1 MKTDAE
7 VRLGKREEEAKC
19 AAMDAGQLY
28 RIVGQQVRRIRQQ
41 RRLTQEKLAERAGV
55 SLSFVDHIERGSR
68 KLSLETFCRIAR
80 ALDCT
85 ANDLLPMEGGNARLS
100 ALELLR
106 CAAIL
111 AEAEDASGTSI
122 PEM

>member
-1 MKTDAE
+1 MEIPDNIYIL
-7 VRLGKREEEAKC
+7 VGKRVR
-19 AAMDAGQLY
+19 QL
-28 RIVGQQVRRIRQQ
+28 RLKKK
-41 RRLTQEKLAERAGV
+41 LTQEELAERAGI
-55 SLSFVDHIERGSR
+55 STSFLGHIERGSR
-68 KLSLETFCRIAR
+68 RMSLDSFCRIAR

-106 CAAIL
+106 CTAML
-111 AEAEDASGTSI
+111 AEAEDVSGTSI

>member
-1 MKTDAE
+1 MEIPDNIYIL
-7 VRLGKREEEAKC
+7 VGKRVR
-19 AAMDAGQLY
+19 QL
-28 RIVGQQVRRIRQQ
+28 RLQKK
-41 RRLTQEKLAERAGV
+41 LTQEELAERAGI
-55 SLSFVDHIERGSR
+55 STSFLGHIERGSR
-68 KLSLETFCRIAR
+68 RMSLDSFCRIAR

-106 CAAIL
+106 CTAML
-111 AEAEDASGTSI
+111 AEAEDVSGTSI

>member
-1 MKTDAE
+1 MVLKWQ
-7 VRLGKREEEAKC
+7 VRFMEDVDMLYIMVGKRVR
-19 AAMDAGQLY
+19 QL
-28 RIVGQQVRRIRQQ
+28 RLRRN
-41 RRLTQEKLAERAGV
+41 LTQEQLAERAGI
-55 SLSFVDHIERGSR
+55 STSFLGHIERGSR
-68 KLSLETFCRIAR
+68 KLSLDSFCRIAR

-106 CAAIL
+106 CAAML

>member
-1 MKTDAE
+1 MVLKWQ
-7 VRLGKREEEAKC
+7 VRIVKEADELYIMVGKRVR
-19 AAMDAGQLY
+19 QL
-28 RIVGQQVRRIRQQ
+28 RLQ
-41 RRLTQEKLAERAGV
+41 RCLTQEQLAERAGI
-55 SLSFVDHIERGSR
+55 STSFLGHIERGSR
-68 KLSLETFCRIAR
+68 KLSLDSFCRIAR

-106 CAAIL
+106 CAAML

>member
-1 MKTDAE
+1 MDMQNIDISDS
-7 VRLGKREEEAKC
+7 VVLYRMLGKRVR
-19 AAMDAGQLY
+19 QL
-28 RIVGQQVRRIRQQ
+28 RLQQK
-41 RRLTQEKLAERAGV
+41 LTQEQLAERAGI
-55 SLSFVDHIERGSR
+55 STSFLGHIERGSR
-68 KLSLETFCRIAR
+68 KLSLDSFCRIAR

-106 CAAIL
+106 CAAML

-122 PEM
+122 PGM

>member
-1 MKTDAE
+1 MDMQNIDISDS
-7 VRLGKREEEAKC
+7 VVLYRMVGKRVR
-19 AAMDAGQLY
+19 QL
-28 RIVGQQVRRIRQQ
+28 RLQ
-41 RRLTQEKLAERAGV
+41 RCLTQEQLAERAGI
-55 SLSFVDHIERGSR
+55 STSFLGHIERGSR
-68 KLSLETFCRIAR
+68 KLSLDSFCRIAR

-106 CAAIL
+106 CAAML